1 MIPFNP
7 AVAAEVRALIQGA
20 DDASSESI
28 CRELCQVNASASATR
43 LKP

>member
-20 DDASSESI
+20 DVATSDSI
-28 CRELCQVNASASATR
+28 CRELCQVNGVASATHF
-43 LKP
+43 KP

>member
-20 DDASSESI
+20 DDATSDSI
-28 CRELCQVNASASATR
+28 CRELCQVNAAASDSH
-43 LKP
+43 LEP